1 MCPLSATTTCSTGGT
16 QYERSRWCL
25 KLYEAHMNY
34 INAGGAQYEEAGHWS
49 SHYQIVASGTE
60 LAARAAMCN
69 ERMKHGKSWCSLY
82 EKKQIDDIKA
92 TRPYVLDGCSV
103 MPVTLGPHTALSK

>member
-1 MCPLSATTTCSTGGT
+1 MGKDLALMKNPHTAGTGNKAKSLFLAAALAVALPVWADSNAKTMEAAKAYLNVSTECYNDVFDSGT

-25 KLYEAHMNY
+25 TLYEAHTNY

-60 LAARAAMCN
+60 
-69 ERMKHGKSWCSLY
+69 
-82 EKKQIDDIKA
+82 
-92 TRPYVLDGCSV
+92 
-103 MPVTLGPHTALSK
+103 